1 MTRVAGALTKSGE
14 VMKLVNSL
22 MRVPQ
27 LSRTM
32 AEMSR
37 GEGVGG
43 WGVGGGRR
51 TLGQLSSRLPTAL
64 SARCMSHCQAA
75 SGASE
80 GEWGRHCVP
89 GF

>member
-1 MTRVAGALTKSGE
+1 MCITATCPPARAPLARCAAMTRVAGALTKSGE

-37 GEGVGG
+37 GKGRQGG
-43 WGVGGGRR
+43 SAAGGF
-51 TLGQLSSRLPTAL
+51 
-64 SARCMSHCQAA
+64 
-75 SGASE
+75 
-80 GEWGRHCVP
+80 HCVP
-89 GF
+89 STY

>member
-37 GEGVGG
+37 GEG
-43 WGVGGGRR
+43 GGGRVC
-51 TLGQLSSRLPTAL
+51 
-64 SARCMSHCQAA
+64 ARPAWTPPRHSVCAMAGSQQ
-75 SGASE
+75 G
-80 GEWGRHCVP
+80 GRGKV
-89 GF
+89 GV